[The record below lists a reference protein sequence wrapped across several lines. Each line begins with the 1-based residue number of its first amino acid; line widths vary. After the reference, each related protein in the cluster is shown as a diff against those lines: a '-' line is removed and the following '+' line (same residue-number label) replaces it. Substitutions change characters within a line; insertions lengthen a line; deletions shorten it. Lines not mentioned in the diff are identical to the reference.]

1 MAVGLTALSFIIER
15 KEGLLERSW
24 VAGVTAFEVMLA
36 HVVAQFIVMLV
47 QVKFRYGEKATK
59 FEKKNPTLFSFL
71 KILQNKVV
79 YFFTNFMDGCLKHKI
94 WINLRTFFTLA
105 PISPKIFQKL

>member
-36 HVVAQFIVMLV
+36 HVVGQFIVMLV

-59 FEKKNPTLFSFL
+59 FEEKKIPPFFLF
-71 KILQNKVV
+71 
-79 YFFTNFMDGCLKHKI
+79 
-94 WINLRTFFTLA
+94 
-105 PISPKIFQKL
+105 